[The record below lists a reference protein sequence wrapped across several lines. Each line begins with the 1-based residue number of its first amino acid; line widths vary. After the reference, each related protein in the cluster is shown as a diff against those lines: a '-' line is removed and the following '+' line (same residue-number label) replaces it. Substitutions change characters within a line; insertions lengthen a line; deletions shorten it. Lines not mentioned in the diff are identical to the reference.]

1 MGIRKDFYRVLF
13 FMFASQNAICFASAD
28 STVIPPVVVSSKQ
41 STAYSL
47 TSSPKSVI
55 SKQDISNIGATS
67 LSQALQELG
76 GVQLEDTTGN
86 GSQVMLSMRGF
97 GVNANSNTLLL
108 INGIPLSNPDLAPPD
123 LNAIPLQEIEYI
135 EVINGSESVL
145 YGDQAV
151 GGIINIVTHD
161 DYIKKIVASCSTGSY
176 NTHICSAIINNHY
189 KNFNYGFNILGNH
202 TYNYRENNNYDQTL
216 FAGNAGYQYQ
226 SGKISADAKVINERM
241 LYPGALSA
249 EQVAQNR
256 RQSANDIDF
265 FKNWNGLFHA
275 RQTQTLNDHWQLQ
288 TDISRREMHGS
299 GVLFLPFLQSRYIH
313 FLKPVLKGNIGK
325 SLLTSGVNLE
335 SDSYY
340 LKSAFGVNS
349 SSLQKYGLFG
359 LIDYPMTQ
367 RLTFSVGAR
376 GAQQSSHLFSQ
387 TPRISRVLAT
397 TLGASYQIA
406 PSTKVYLRRAES
418 FRFPNADE
426 NASVPPGINGLQTQK
441 GASYESG
448 VQWDYR
454 QLISKFSIYQLNL
467 QHEIMYDPTQTLQ
480 NPFGV
485 NRNLDPTTR
494 QGLSLIEKLQIN
506 NRIGIDGQYN
516 YVNARFQSGPDS
528 GKRIPLVAENILHA
542 GVNYRFAEHW
552 NVYTEAIYT
561 GSQYT
566 ANDNGNVAKKLSPYT
581 VYNINLR
588 FNYLKLTA
596 ALRVNNIFNTYY
608 NFYATYMN
616 SINTEFF
623 YPAPGR
629 NIMFTMKYDFE

>member
-1 MGIRKDFYRVLF
+1 MGIRKAFCRVLF
-13 FMFASQNAICFASAD
+13 FTVACQDAICFANE
-28 STVIPPVVVSSKQ
+28 STVVPPIIVSSKQ
-41 STAYSL
+41 STPYSL
-47 TSSPKSVI
+47 TSSPKSII
-55 SKQDISNIGATS
+55 SQQDISNTGATS

-86 GSQVMLSMRGF
+86 GSQVLLSMRGF

-123 LNAIPLQEIEYI
+123 LNAIPLQEIEFI

-151 GGIINIVTHD
+151 GGIINIVTRD
-161 DYIKKIVASCSTGSY
+161 DFKKKIEASCSSGSY
-176 NTHICSAIINNHY
+176 NTHLCSAIINNHY
-189 KNFNYGFNILGNH
+189 KQFNYGFNILGNH
-202 TYNYRENNNYDQTL
+202 TNNYRENNNYDQTL
-216 FAGNAGYQYQ
+216 VAGNVGYQYHT
-226 SGKISADAKVINERM
+226 GKIGLDTKVINERM
-241 LYPGALSA
+241 LYPGALTA
-249 EQVAQNR
+249 AQVAQNR
-256 RQSANDIDF
+256 RQSANNIDF

-275 RQTQTLNDHWQLQ
+275 KQIQSINEHWQLQ
-288 TDISRREMHGS
+288 TDIARREMHGS
-299 GVLFLPFLQSRYIH
+299 GVLFSPFLQSRYIYY
-313 FLKPVLKGNIGK
+313 LKPVLKGTIGK
-325 SLLTSGVNLE
+325 SLITSGLNLE

-349 SSLQKYGLFG
+349 SDLQKYGLFG
-359 LIDYPMTQ
+359 LMDYPVSSL
-367 RLTFSVGAR
+367 LTVSLGAR
-376 GAQQSSHLFSQ
+376 GAQQRSHLLSE
-387 TPRISRVLAT
+387 TPRISRVVAT
-397 TLGASYQIA
+397 TIGASYQLTPPAKI
-406 PSTKVYLRRAES
+406 YIRRAES

-441 GASYESG
+441 GASYETG
-448 VQWDYR
+448 IQWNYKN
-454 QLISKFSIYQLNL
+454 LVSKLGLYQLNL
-467 QHEIMYDPTQTLQ
+467 QHEIMFDPTQTPQ

-494 QGLSLIEKLQIN
+494 QGLSLIEKYQMN
-506 NRIGIDGQYN
+506 TKIGIDCQYN
-516 YVNARFQSGPDS
+516 YVNARFRNGPDS
-528 GKRIPLVAENILHA
+528 GKRIPLVAENIFHA
-542 GVNYRFAEHW
+542 GINYGFVEHW
-552 NVYTEAIYT
+552 NVYTEAVYT

-596 ALRVNNIFNTYY
+596 AFRINNIFNTYY
-608 NFYATYMN
+608 NFYATYIN
-616 SINTEFF
+616 SINAEFF